1 MQSFNFKQGESL
13 DIVST
18 TKGLF
23 LLTPQFSVKNQL
35 PSEEEVWRIFSKS
48 RKE

>member
-18 TKGLF
+18 TYGLF
-23 LLTPQFSVKNQL
+23 LLLSRKTQQYSVKNQDAIGEGSL
-35 PSEEEVWRIFSKS
+35 ENIQ
-48 RKE
+48 